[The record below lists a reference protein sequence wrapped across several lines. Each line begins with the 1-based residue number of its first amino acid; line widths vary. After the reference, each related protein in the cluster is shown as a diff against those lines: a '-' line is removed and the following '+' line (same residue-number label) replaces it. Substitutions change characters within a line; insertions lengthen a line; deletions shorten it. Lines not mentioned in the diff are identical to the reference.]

1 MKTKSGGE
9 PLLHQSLSEAHT
21 SSKRFINSYSSPKH
35 NICVNW
41 QPFLHRTNYPHLY
54 GPYNNSRADMHWDI
68 FCVCPLTIFKH
79 CCINHSVSS
88 TLFFF
93 QNFHSLQNIQIII
106 QHTKG
111 VLIFM
116 NSFSLIQITR
126 SLNKNYFVHYIYSK

>member
-1 MKTKSGGE
+1 MKTKDKQYQR
-9 PLLHQSLSEAHT
+9 LLFHENKVGWRTSSSLAHT

-88 TLFFF
+88 TLFFSKF
-93 QNFHSLQNIQIII
+93 SFPTKYTNYHSTYKRCID
-106 QHTKG
+106 
-111 VLIFM
+111 F
-116 NSFSLIQITR
+116 
-126 SLNKNYFVHYIYSK
+126 YEFVFINPDHKVA